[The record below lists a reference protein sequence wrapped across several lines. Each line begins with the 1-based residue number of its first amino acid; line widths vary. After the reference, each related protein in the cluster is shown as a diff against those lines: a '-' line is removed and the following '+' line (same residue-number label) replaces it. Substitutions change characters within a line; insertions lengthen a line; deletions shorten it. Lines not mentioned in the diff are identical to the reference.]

1 MPIYKFAHVHVHLNC
16 TQAYNDSNL
25 FDYSRTLEP
34 PDIGPVA
41 TVKADMIH
49 TVSASAAVSVLAAD
63 RRGSEVTEDDEEDE
77 LAQSLNDSEVTASSD
92 VIDAVNDVR
101 SLIFK
106 NLKNNLQF

>member
-1 MPIYKFAHVHVHLNC
+1 M
-16 TQAYNDSNL
+16 

>member
-1 MPIYKFAHVHVHLNC
+1 MLY
-16 TQAYNDSNL
+16 DSNL

-34 PDIGPVA
+34 PDVDPIA
-41 TVKADMIH
+41 TVKADMMH
-49 TVSASAAVSVLAAD
+49 TVSASAAVSVLPAD